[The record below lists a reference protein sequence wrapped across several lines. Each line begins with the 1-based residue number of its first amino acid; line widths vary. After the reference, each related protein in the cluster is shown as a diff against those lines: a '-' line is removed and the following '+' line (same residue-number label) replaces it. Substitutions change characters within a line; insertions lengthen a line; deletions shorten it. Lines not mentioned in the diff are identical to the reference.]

1 MSYDRLRDLKTLA
14 LSLPYNKKLPRI
26 VSCLVLRGRV
36 ISYGFN
42 SFKTHPFQ
50 KKYGRNEHSCHWHSE
65 VNCIHNALKLGYTKE
80 DLKNSSLYVCRVK
93 RVRVGSLLVD
103 KYGLAKPCE
112 GCQRCINEYG
122 IKSVTYSCEE
132 T

>member
-1 MSYDRLRDLKTLA
+1 MSSDRLWDLRTLA

-50 KKYGRNEHSCHWHSE
+50 KRYGRNEHACHWHSE
-65 VNCIHNALKLGYTKE
+65 VNCIYNALKLGYTKE

-93 RVRVGSLLVD
+93 RVRVGPTTLD
-103 KYGLAKPCE
+103 RFGLAKPCE
-112 GCQRCINEYG
+112 GCQRCIEEYG

-132 T
+132 V